1 MWPFP
6 VAAAPRLDCLHF
18 QFAGLGHALGI
29 YASPGTLAH
38 LTAREAAG
46 TEERAHRGDG
56 RSHRHG
62 ALRGT
67 RRVRSVATEERALV
81 DQVLPPC
88 L

>member
-1 MWPFP
+1 M
-6 VAAAPRLDCLHF
+6 DCLHF

-62 ALRGT
+62 AALGVGGGVTATGVLVLLRPQKG
-67 RRVRSVATEERALV
+67 
-81 DQVLPPC
+81 
-88 L
+88 